1 MPVQRDADV
10 IERPPVGLF
19 DSIRNLASGLVS
31 HLHTRLAL
39 FATELAVE
47 RLRLSSIIYG
57 ALFTLFFLFL
67 AVFFVA
73 IFVVAVWWDTRYRLH
88 SIGGL
93 AGLFLAGAGIAGWIV
108 RARFKSGP
116 QPFAMSLAEI
126 YKDRQELGS
135 R

>member
-10 IERPPVGLF
+10 TERRLVEPF
-19 DSIRNLASGLVS
+19 DSIKSLAASLVS

-47 RLRLSSIIYG
+47 KLRLSSILFG
-57 ALFTLFFLFL
+57 ALLTLFFLFL

-108 RARFKSGP
+108 RARFKSESR
-116 QPFAMSLAEI
+116 PFAMSLAEL
-126 YKDRQELGS
+126 YKDRQELNS

>member
-1 MPVQRDADV
+1 MPVQRDAD
-10 IERPPVGLF
+10 ITERRPVGPF
-19 DSIRNLASGLVS
+19 DSIKSLAASLVS

-47 RLRLSSIIYG
+47 KLRLSSILFG

-93 AGLFLAGAGIAGWIV
+93 AGLFLTGAGIAGWIV
-108 RARFKSGP
+108 RARFKSESR
-116 QPFAMSLAEI
+116 PFAMSLAEL
-126 YKDRQELGS
+126 YRDRQELNS